1 MTVTRGRAGRR
12 RPGSRRRRTA
22 WRVTKEEKS
31 LRDVLAPNIRPMLI
45 VRARARDLPADRRDQ
60 HRHLLRTHDPH
71 VHRLEA
77 KSAITQ
83 ALFIGV
89 TNVVF
94 TIVAVLLLDK
104 VGRRIFL
111 LAGTATLTVAL
122 VLLGIFYFPS
132 LQDSAPHLGL
142 AALLLYIAGFAIA
155 DEAEAPRH
163 SAKRR
168 EAQRA

>member
-1 MTVTRGRAGRR
+1 M
-12 RPGSRRRRTA
+12 
-22 WRVTKEEKS
+22 
-31 LRDVLAPNIRPMLI
+31 
-45 VRARARDLPADRRDQ
+45 
-60 HRHLLRTHDPH
+60 
-71 VHRLEA
+71 
-77 KSAITQ
+77 Q

-132 LQDSAPHLGL
+132 LQDRAPHLGL
-142 AALLLYIAGFAIA
+142 AALLLDIAGFAIA